1 MKKVAVAKV
10 ITMSCVFKVWL
21 RKYYFGVGAYWDLDN
36 KDRPIVLKFLHNID
50 TMRPDFLEESFEA
63 DLKISCPRKVVK
75 QFLKCVIIEPDD

>member
-10 ITMSCVFKVWL
+10 ITMSCVLKGWF
-21 RKYYFGVGAYWDLDN
+21 RKFYLGVGAYWDLDN

-50 TMRPDFLEESFEA
+50 TMRPDLLEESFEA

>member
-1 MKKVAVAKV
+1 M
-10 ITMSCVFKVWL
+10 
-21 RKYYFGVGAYWDLDN
+21 DN
-36 KDRPIVLKFLHNID
+36 KDRPIVLKFFHNID